1 MNCVLPKTPSQTMLR
16 AATEYN
22 MVCQLRGTTP
32 SGKGY
37 YEAMVDAH
45 LNSKSED
52 NQNELP
58 K

>member
-1 MNCVLPKTPSQTMLR
+1 MNCVLPQTPSQVMLK
-16 AATEYN
+16 AATEYSFT
-22 MVCQLRGTTP
+22 CHLRGIIP

-37 YEAMVDAH
+37 YEAMVNAH

-52 NQNELP
+52 NRNETP